1 VLQRTGVTGNMK
13 NTTVTVIRYIGNMQN
28 VDGTQKVKSIKG
40 TSIHG
45 SNIIEAGDMGNKT
58 REQSLTEK

>member
-1 VLQRTGVTGNMK
+1 
-13 NTTVTVIRYIGNMQN
+13 MQN

-45 SNIIEAGDMGNKT
+45 SNITEASDMVNKT

>member
-1 VLQRTGVTGNMK
+1 
-13 NTTVTVIRYIGNMQN
+13 
-28 VDGTQKVKSIKG
+28 VDGTQKVKNKKR

-45 SNIIEAGDMGNKT
+45 SNITEAGDMGNKT